1 MVLSKAEW
9 SWIAK
14 TVDYVKRFGDRVAQP
29 YSMGVIA
36 LEFVAASEG
45 FYLVTL
51 ESANPAWNCS

>member
-9 SWIAK
+9 CRIAK
-14 TVDYVKRFGDRVAQP
+14 RVDCMKRFGGRNAQP

-36 LEFVAASEG
+36 LEFVAATEG

-51 ESANPAWNCS
+51 ESANPA